1 VNLGYPVNTTGDD
14 VFFNP
19 GWDEL
24 GSYYAVPRADDPTS
38 NTINMVMELEYEE
51 ELAESPVAD
60 SVIEEPGVIEEA
72 VIPATITE
80 VIEPEE
86 TDEIEEVLNR
96 DARRPETEEVEPEVK
111 PEVEIKNRLPVIQA
125 QAGPGIPIPI
135 MFETAI
141 PFNLNSYS
149 LNIPAQLETEKIA
162 EIMDKHPTAVAEL
175 VGHTDATGSSQHNML
190 LSFQRAEAVAKYLE
204 KKGIERKR
212 ILVDGKGDV
221 DPLAKDRYQNGSVST
236 IGRYL
241 NRQVRV
247 RIADST
253 PLGAELLGIFVP
265 KGLKIGDESSTENIA
280 PKYLYTIQV
289 GAARS
294 AISKSRFE
302 KLDQVTEYVCKD
314 GYYRY
319 ATGSFST
326 FQEAS
331 DQVRKL
337 RTSGFKDAYI
347 QTLAWYERAMK

>member
-1 VNLGYPVNTTGDD
+1 
-14 VFFNP
+14 
-19 GWDEL
+19 
-24 GSYYAVPRADDPTS
+24 
-38 NTINMVMELEYEE
+38 MELEYEE

-96 DARRPETEEVEPEVK
+96 DARRPETEKVEPKVEPEVE
-111 PEVEIKNRLPVIQA
+111 PDVEIINKLPVIEA

-141 PFNLNSYS
+141 PFNLNSFS

-162 EIMDKHPTAVAEL
+162 DIMVKHPTAVAEL

-347 QTLAWYERAMK
+347 QTLAWYERATK